1 MSSKNCW
8 ECKSKREV
16 PGNSHI
22 RCANPDPKMTG
33 NEHGIRSGWFMYPAL
48 FDPIWMTKECDNF
61 EPLEEKDD

>member
-1 MSSKNCW
+1 
-8 ECKSKREV
+8 
-16 PGNSHI
+16 
-22 RCANPDPKMTG
+22 MTG